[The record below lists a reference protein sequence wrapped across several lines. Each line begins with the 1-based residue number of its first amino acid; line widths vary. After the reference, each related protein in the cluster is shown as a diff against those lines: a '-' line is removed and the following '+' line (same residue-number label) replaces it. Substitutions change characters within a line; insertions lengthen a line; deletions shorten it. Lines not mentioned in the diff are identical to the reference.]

1 MKKTL
6 TLLVVAVFFLSFSV
20 SAANTA
26 TGLASMPPKGAV
38 ESAEEFMKTLQH
50 SSAERLAGY
59 GLDANSVENLKLG
72 PGYQVHTIDNSA
84 LLKNPNWTDLEEIT
98 SPQDAWLFWLEDGDG
113 TLTFIMIIERDSQYL
128 VGRFGGDAT
137 NFKFA
142 HNSHVAPDDSV
153 QLILLGTHHFAFNKS
168 GEIIEIL
175 PPDMPIQYR
184 IVSPGELI
192 SQFQGRQTDSAYM
205 MQGASYPNDS
215 SGIPRQWLVPLA
227 LIPLLISVVI
237 LKRKITFKR
246 Q

>member
-1 MKKTL
+1 MRTL
-6 TLLVVAVFFLSFSV
+6 RFLCLLLSV
-20 SAANTA
+20 MLAMTA
-26 TGLASMPPKGAV
+26 TGLASMPPEGAV
-38 ESAEEFMKTLQH
+38 ESAEEFIKTLQN

-59 GLDANSVENLKLG
+59 GLDANSVETLRLG
-72 PGYQVHTIDNSA
+72 PGYQVHTIDNAA
-84 LLKNPNWTDLEEIT
+84 LLKNPDWTDLEEIT

-192 SQFQGRQTDSAYM
+192 SQFQGRQTDSASM
-205 MQGASYPNDS
+205 MQGTSYPNDS
-215 SGIPRQWLVPLA
+215 SGISRQWLVPLA
-227 LIPLLISVVI
+227 LIPLLIPVVI